1 MNNTRLL
8 TDSMSNIPLTSEEFS
23 MFQKCMGIDENNSSN
38 QLIDTFNNVLIQIV
52 NKYENC
58 IADIYTKQKDK
69 DQKFLDAL
77 AKIQGDHEK
86 TIRSIATG
94 GTAFDNNIDDPLF
107 YSTKTKSQC
116 RSWSRFAN
124 DSVSNLCRETGLCH
138 YDAYNA
144 VYKEMEKRHGYN
156 ITDIKKKYTS
166 KHGNASKV
174 VVCSNSD
181 ALRNSFEMCVEIIK
195 NNYKKK
201 TNRISSVDVLKKP
214 IEFINIV
221 AKAYPPVKT
230 DRGTTASKVI
240 RMFQKKYGIDINQ
253 LKDSVRKKY
262 GYKNVGAA
270 YAIMADPDA
279 VKKFKSMIDEIVT
292 NSK

>member
-8 TDSMSNIPLTSEEFS
+8 TDSMSNVPLTSEEFS
-23 MFQKCMGIDENNSSN
+23 MFQKCMGIGDSDVSN
-38 QLIDTFNNVLIQIV
+38 QLINTFNNVLVQIV
-52 NKYENC
+52 DKYENC
-58 IADIYTKQKDK
+58 IADIYTKQNDR

-77 AKIQGDHEK
+77 EKIQDNHEK
-86 TIRSIATG
+86 TIRSI
-94 GTAFDNNIDDPLF
+94 TAGSTTSDNNNDPLF
-107 YSTKTKSQC
+107 YSTKTQSQC

-124 DSVSNLCRETGLCH
+124 DLVSSLCRETGLCH

-144 VYKEMEKRHGYN
+144 IYKEMEKRHGYN
-156 ITDIKKKYTS
+156 ITDIKKRYVN
-166 KHGNASKV
+166 KHGNTSKV

-181 ALRNSFEMCVEIIK
+181 ALRNSFEMCVEIVK
-195 NNYKKK
+195 NNCKKK
-201 TNRISSVDVLKKP
+201 TNKVSSADVLKKP

-221 AKAYPPVKT
+221 SKAYPSVKT

-240 RMFQKKYGIDINQ
+240 RMFQKNYEIDINQ
-253 LKDSVRKKY
+253 LKDNVRKKY

-270 YAIMADPDA
+270 YAIMSDPDA
-279 VKKFKSMIDEIVT
+279 VKKFKSMVDGIVA